1 VTKFEQPLVA
11 FPFPH
16 IFEVSSLSFPGAW
29 PKESLLSAK
38 AVGASQISNNI
49 RLLGCNMISL
59 KLRSK
64 ISAPKVLVI
73 DDEVQLAEVCRAV
86 LQNAGAKAKVI
97 YDGADAEEA
106 INSFKPDIIISDIKM
121 PEVRGDELLVMLRD
135 HGYPTPVIMVTG
147 LERTKISIPK
157 DSPNLFA
164 LIYKPIEYEQLVR
177 TVQNCLNI
185 IEARQLNEALMQR
198 LYETSKSEL
207 PFEEWQ
213 NTALDHLVDTMN
225 KRRAS

>member
-1 VTKFEQPLVA
+1 
-11 FPFPH
+11 
-16 IFEVSSLSFPGAW
+16 
-29 PKESLLSAK
+29 
-38 AVGASQISNNI
+38 
-49 RLLGCNMISL
+49 MISL

-86 LQNAGAKAKVI
+86 LQNAGAKSKVI

-106 INSFKPDIIISDIKM
+106 IKCFHPDIIISDIKM

-135 HGYPTPVIMVTG
+135 HGYTTPVIMMTG
-147 LERTKISIPK
+147 LERSKISIPK
-157 DSPNLFA
+157 DCPNLFA
-164 LIYKPIEYEQLVR
+164 LMYKPLEYEQLVR

-185 IEARQLNEALMQR
+185 IEARRMNELLFLR
-198 LYETSKSEL
+198 LHEASGS
-207 PFEEWQ
+207 PQSFEEWQ
-213 NTALDHLVDTMN
+213 TTALDEVVDSLN

>member
-1 VTKFEQPLVA
+1 LVPSQEGL
-11 FPFPH
+11 FFSL
-16 IFEVSSLSFPGAW
+16 SSLSFLDAW
-29 PKESLLSAK
+29 PKESLLWVK
-38 AVGASQISNNI
+38 AVGSGQISNNI

-106 INSFKPDIIISDIKM
+106 IKTFKPDIIISDIKM
-121 PEVRGDELLVMLRD
+121 PEVRGDELLVLLRD

-185 IEARQLNEALMQR
+185 IEARQMNEALMQR
-198 LYETSKSEL
+198 LYEASKAEQ

-213 NTALDHLVDTMN
+213 NTALDHIVEHMN

>member
-1 VTKFEQPLVA
+1 
-11 FPFPH
+11 
-16 IFEVSSLSFPGAW
+16 
-29 PKESLLSAK
+29 
-38 AVGASQISNNI
+38 
-49 RLLGCNMISL
+49 MISL
-59 KLRSK
+59 KLRSN

-106 INSFKPDIIISDIKM
+106 IKTFTPDIIISDIKM

-135 HGYPTPVIMVTG
+135 HGHTTPVIMVTG
-147 LERTKISIPK
+147 LERTRISIPK

-185 IEARQLNEALMQR
+185 IEARRMNEALFHK
-198 LYETSKSEL
+198 LYEASGSSQS
-207 PFEEWQ
+207 FEEWQ
-213 NTALDHLVDTMN
+213 NTALEQVVDTLN

>member
-1 VTKFEQPLVA
+1 M
-11 FPFPH
+11 
-16 IFEVSSLSFPGAW
+16 SSLSFLDAW
-29 PKESLLSAK
+29 PKESLLSVK
-38 AVGASQISNNI
+38 AVGFSQVSNNI

-97 YDGADAEEA
+97 YDGADAEDA
-106 INSFKPDIIISDIKM
+106 IKAFKPDIIISDIKM
-121 PEVRGDELLVMLRD
+121 PEVRGDELLVLLRD

-185 IEARQLNEALMQR
+185 IEARQLNDALMQR
-198 LYETSKSEL
+198 LYEASKSEL

-213 NTALDHLVDTMN
+213 NTALDTIVETMN

>member
-1 VTKFEQPLVA
+1 M
-11 FPFPH
+11 
-16 IFEVSSLSFPGAW
+16 SSLSFLDAW
-29 PKESLLSAK
+29 PKESLLSVK
-38 AVGASQISNNI
+38 ADGFSQISNNI

-106 INSFKPDIIISDIKM
+106 IQTFKPDIIVSDIKM
-121 PEVRGDELLVMLRD
+121 PEVRGDELLVLLRD
-135 HGYPTPVIMVTG
+135 HGHTIPVIMITG
-147 LERTKISIPK
+147 LDRTKISLPK
-157 DSPNLFA
+157 NISNLFA

-185 IEARQLNEALMQR
+185 IEARQMNEALMQR
-198 LYETSKSEL
+198 LYEASKVEQ

-213 NTALDHLVDTMN
+213 NTALVHIVDHMN
-225 KRRAS
+225 KRRVS